1 MTVDLPDVLH
11 GPRLDLVL
19 VSVDQ
24 LLARAASDGPVPLG
38 FDDPTDVL
46 HPDRSPLDFRVAQV
60 RADPSENPWLLRLA
74 VDRATGGL
82 VGYGNFHARPDER
95 GMVEIGYT
103 VLPEFRRRGYGREIA
118 ETLWRAAVAHPDVLV
133 LRASVAPD
141 NDASLAI
148 VRGAGLVQIGEQWD
162 EEDGLELVLEA
173 PASQV
178 RLTPSE

>member
-1 MTVDLPDVLH
+1 VPVVLPDVLH

-19 VSVDQ
+19 VTVEQ

-46 HPDRSPLDFRVAQV
+46 HPHRSPLGFRVAQV

-74 VDRATGGL
+74 VDRTAQTV

-118 ETLWRAAVAHPDVLV
+118 ETLWRAAVAHPEVQV

-148 VRGAGLVQIGEQWD
+148 VRGAGLVQVGEQWD

-178 RLTPSE
+178 RLTPVE